1 MPGERFELSLLTES
15 DLKSN
20 AATNYATRAIRP
32 GGELNPR
39 IKVLQTF
46 ALPLGY
52 LATCDELLPY
62 YLPARP

>member
-15 DLKSN
+15 DLKSD

-32 GGELNPR
+32 GRELHSR
-39 IKVLQTF
+39 IEVLQTS
-46 ALPLGY
+46 ALLLGY
-52 LATCDELLPY
+52 QATCDELLPY